1 MDVQLKA
8 LSDQIAHIR
17 EVAVQNLEVLVK
29 LFGEDWMQE
38 YIMPSI
44 SDASKRSGPSGYL
57 GRITALHAVGALS
70 AVMPPPFLCDVLLP
84 QVLAFDLN
92 VQPARHIILW
102 RAFQPLC
109 SFHSCEWCL
118 AFVVRVCFIS
128 ALRLRGDA
136 SVRSFPAAPCRL
148 SCEMLC
154 FLFSSFPDVC
164 CVAGTTSRDRHESF
178 FVPGSV
184 CALCE

>member
-44 SDASKRSGPSGYL
+44 SDAAKRSGPSGYL

-84 QVLAFDLN
+84 QVLAFLTSTRN
-92 VQPARHIILW
+92 LHGFPSCGGLISYCV
-102 RAFQPLC
+102 AFTSANDVWLL
-109 SFHSCEWCL
+109 WCL
-118 AFVVRVCFIS
+118 FASSLRS
-128 ALRLRGDA
+128 AC
-136 SVRSFPAAPCRL
+136 AAIHL
-148 SCEMLC
+148 
-154 FLFSSFPDVC
+154 
-164 CVAGTTSRDRHESF
+164 
-178 FVPGSV
+178 
-184 CALCE
+184 